1 MVTELSTELEI
12 VSCHGV
18 DYPPITPVTT
28 RVNNEV
34 WLKKSSYILCGGTT
48 QVMVGHDTFN

>member
-48 QVMVGHDTFN
+48 QVMVGHNTFN